1 MTETL
6 PQVNLVVEVLDARIP
21 YSSSNPFIQELCTH
35 KPRIKLLTK
44 SDLADPQVTKMWQDY
59 FERQSNTKSMALDL
73 LNTDPGAQIIDLI
86 NKLYPQ
92 REGSSTLAM
101 VTGIP
106 NVGKST
112 LINNLAGRHIA
123 KTGDEPAITKGQQRI
138 NLRNGIMLLDT
149 PGILWP
155 KIDNPNSS
163 YRLATTGAIKDTAIS
178 YEDVAFFAVDFFLK
192 HYPEPLKQRF
202 NLQQLPDTEIELL
215 EIIGAQRGCL
225 RGGNRVDLERVS
237 SIFINE
243 LRAGTLG
250 PVSFETPEVIEA
262 EMKQVAILKA
272 EKEERETLRL
282 EKTAAR
288 RKKAKA
294 NRKK

>member
-21 YSSSNPFIQELCTH
+21 YSSSNPFIQGLCTH

-44 SDLADPQVTKMWQDY
+44 SDLADPQVTKLWQDY
-59 FERQSNTKSMALDL
+59 FERQTNTKSMALDL
-73 LNTDPGAQIIDLI
+73 LNTDPSAQIIDLI

-92 REGSSTLAM
+92 REGRSTLAM

-112 LINNLAGRHIA
+112 LINSLAGRHIA

-202 NLQQLPDTEIELL
+202 NIQQLPDTEIELL
-215 EIIGAQRGCL
+215 ELIGAQRGCL

-250 PVSFETPEVIEA
+250 SVSFETPQVIEA
-262 EMKQVAILKA
+262 EMQQVAVLKA
-272 EKEERETLRL
+272 EKQAREALRL